1 VFFSAA
7 NTMFFEKVLNFQKHN
22 STSLLVFF
30 YTFKDL
36 HTHISVIQE
45 IDSPEVQHIY
55 DETSDDSGESIVPK
69 MQMI

>member
-7 NTMFFEKVLNFQKHN
+7 NTLFFKKVLNFQKHN
-22 STSLLVFF
+22 STHPLVFF
-30 YTFKDL
+30 HTFRDL

-45 IDSPEVQHIY
+45 IDNPEVQHID
-55 DETSDDSGESIVPK
+55 DETSDDSGEIIVPE